1 MQILFTNLLSIAFLK
16 KNVYIALVLLENQY
30 IKNVMFGLKK

>member
-1 MQILFTNLLSIAFLK
+1 MQILITVLLLIAFMK
-16 KNVYIALVLLENQY
+16 KKYIALVLLENQY